1 MMIFGGMRALGAI
14 FITTHKSQP
23 MMPLPTGNAA
33 AKPSQP
39 LCWILLLLVASYIN
53 VCQKMEWQQN
63 KRS

>member
-14 FITTHKSQP
+14 FHNHPTSHKP

-39 LCWILLLLVASYIN
+39 LCWILLLLLVASYIY
-53 VCQKMEWQQN
+53 VCQKMEWQ
-63 KRS
+63 